1 MPITTVPAKTSI
13 SRRTIQLKPITGSRR
28 MATISLHHSRTIP
41 TRTHR
46 SSPCRDMPR
55 VRRATTSPAVRMA
68 MVSRLPTVRPS
79 PHMARPLPLTGS
91 RLSLRNLHSP
101 STASDV
107 RTYGLRTI
115 GADPL
120 LSGADSAPIHA
131 VRIQSATNLRAA
143 DLLSGDPTAARLWL
157 RAEVEDRR
165 RPARP
170 VPRHPRRA
178 QLLSGIHRQGR
189 GSAVADPDRMDH
201 PHRTDHFRN
210 LGSDRSRPHPVL
222 QLRVQLAPR
231 WARPRTPRLMG
242 RGLYKQPG
250 GKLVGVSVQLSDDI
264 PAYFRECA
272 SSIQSVEQC
281 RIDGDFFLTAM
292 TRIPADYCRIG
303 KTCCK
308 ASEAHPHATLR
319 DDCKRLPRTIRTC
332 DWWV

>member
-68 MVSRLPTVRPS
+68 MVSRCYGRPS
-79 PHMARPLPLTGS
+79 RIWLGRS
-91 RLSLRNLHSP
+91 RLRAADSACATCTAHLRP
-101 STASDV
+101 ADV

>member
-28 MATISLHHSRTIP
+28 MAAISLHHSRAIP

-55 VRRATTSPAVRMA
+55 VRRATTSPAVRTAMVSH

-101 STASDV
+101 STASR
-107 RTYGLRTI
+107 RTDLRITHNRRR
-115 GADPL
+115 PL

-189 GSAVADPDRMDH
+189 GPAVADPDRMDH

-250 GKLVGVSVQLSDDI
+250 GKLVGFPSGFLMTFSIFPRMCKFHPIRGTMSDRRRFLS
-264 PAYFRECA
+264 
-272 SSIQSVEQC
+272 
-281 RIDGDFFLTAM
+281 
-292 TRIPADYCRIG
+292 
-303 KTCCK
+303 
-308 ASEAHPHATLR
+308 
-319 DDCKRLPRTIRTC
+319 
-332 DWWV
+332 